1 MGVIVAYSPWG
12 RTLPHSHFHP
22 HFPCYSFTCRV
33 SLSSSPSN
41 LHQTKLYAVFVSTC
55 LSSQT
60 IPVWVID
67 DDHSLSPDTPP
78 CWDKHCKHGCPVRFL
93 LYFFGFLHSVGFAF
107 GLLLL
112 TPYLTTVNY
121 HQGWVD
127 LVLSLSLFL
136 EYVLVTS
143 IHIRSRHT
151 YIQTDRQIQTRR
163 WFLLFWRRLLLPL
176 IYCWSW
182 LCCVITLILRTGWL
196 VGWLPGVILLLYNTL
211 NYRQSILWMNM
222 NNWLA
227 WTFLWLIDL
236 ISLCPCCFSST

>member
-1 MGVIVAYSPWG
+1 MSVGFLCWCLFCLLPPLLHLLHGACFDYVPGWLLLPLLEDGPSPI
-12 RTLPHSHFHP
+12 LISSS
-22 HFPCYSFTCRV
+22 FPLLFICRV

-78 CWDKHCKHGCPVRFL
+78 CWDKHCKHGL
-93 LYFFGFLHSVGFAF
+93 LSCTIFVLFFVFFLHSVGFGF

-112 TPYLTTVNY
+112 TPYLTAVNY

-127 LVLSLSLFL
+127 LVLSLFL
-136 EYVLVTS
+136 ECVLVTS

-151 YIQTDRQIQTRR
+151 YIQTDRYRLVDDSYFYLKTAT
-163 WFLLFWRRLLLPL
+163 FTAYLLL
-176 IYCWSW
+176 
-182 LCCVITLILRTGWL
+182 ILFMFCYYTNSQNGM
-196 VGWLPGVILLLYNTL
+196 VGGMV
-211 NYRQSILWMNM
+211 
-222 NNWLA
+222 A
-227 WTFLWLIDL
+227 WCYTTAL
-236 ISLCPCCFSST
+236 

>member
-127 LVLSLSLFL
+127 LVLSLSLWNMCWSRL
-136 EYVLVTS
+136 STS
-143 IHIRSRHT
+143 DHGIHT
-151 YIQTDRQIQTRR
+151 YKQTDRYRLVDDSYFFEDGYFYRLFIVDPGYVV
-163 WFLLFWRRLLLPL
+163 LLH
-176 IYCWSW
+176 
-182 LCCVITLILRTGWL
+182 
-196 VGWLPGVILLLYNTL
+196 
-211 NYRQSILWMNM
+211 
-222 NNWLA
+222 
-227 WTFLWLIDL
+227 
-236 ISLCPCCFSST
+236 